1 MKKRYGISHRETE
14 CDRRTCCVSFS
25 ARAAASTFGRIATGC
40 GSPHGS
46 IDARRP
52 DARPFGALTERCALL
67 FGEPALRERPAALVA
82 ALGMVDALRDF
93 SWLALLWRGY
103 LGEALASRA
112 NCLLLYMTRLNETD
126 ELSVYLL

>member
-1 MKKRYGISHRETE
+1 MRPTNLL
-14 CDRRTCCVSFS
+14 CVFQ
-25 ARAAASTFGRIATGC
+25 
-40 GSPHGS
+40 
-46 IDARRP
+46 
-52 DARPFGALTERCALL
+52 RPFGALTERCALL
-67 FGEPALRERPAALVA
+67 FGEPAFAERPAALVA

-112 NCLLLYMTRLNETD
+112 NCLLFYMTRLNETD

>member
-1 MKKRYGISHRETE
+1 MKKRYGISHRET
-14 CDRRTCCVSFS
+14 DRRTCCVSFS
-25 ARAAASTFGRIATGC
+25 ARAAASTFG
-40 GSPHGS
+40 
-46 IDARRP
+46 
-52 DARPFGALTERCALL
+52 ALTERCALL
-67 FGEPALRERPAALVA
+67 FGEPAFAERPAALVA
-82 ALGMVDALRDF
+82 ALVMVDALRDF